1 MSLFQS
7 EIMINIGIL
16 HEPGHKEPWIIAYS
30 SRRCIRP
37 MFSDFKSRGF
47 GPEDTRIEDANRIH
61 NLILVMVLAMY
72 WCARVG
78 RDDAI
83 DNKTALEKKP
93 STCRGPITG
102 LSEKHIA
109 LRYPGLREGYAS

>member
-30 SRRCIRP
+30 SRRCIWP

-61 NLILVMVLAMY
+61 NLILVMVLAIIGV
-72 WCARVG
+72 CASGMMTPLTTKLPR
-78 RDDAI
+78 
-83 DNKTALEKKP
+83 KKAFNMQG
-93 STCRGPITG
+93 TITG

-109 LRYPGLREGYAS
+109 LRYPGFREDYAS